1 MTPPRRLFHSMENF
15 FEIFPH
21 NGKRAL
27 RARIAARQVPTGRGP
42 NVARSQH
49 VSTLWKT
56 FFPALFLLA
65 AAARA
70 DLTAPPELPFPL
82 PDAPGLA
89 IRQTS
94 TVTTPDQFLHV
105 VEWTRPLE
113 AHELDEFS
121 AMLAARNWKPQLDNS
136 PAAAASLQRL
146 QALAPTAQL
155 QQPFGAL
162 LQLLGSG
169 VKSWSLDPIQLV
181 YTPGETASLALSFPL
196 PSNAVPPR
204 AGTFTADLPLPLA
217 DAVFSQTALQ
227 ASDTQ
232 TTRMETWLSN
242 TPPELFL
249 PQTESLLVAA
259 GWTPPSPPIPPGVNP
274 ENQASRAR
282 LLFMETLMKNVF
294 RVYHRNASQFSIL
307 HTPAPSTD
315 PGGPAHSY
323 TFILRTFLQWPSSLP
338 TP

>member
-21 NGKRAL
+21 NGK
-27 RARIAARQVPTGRGP
+27 
-42 NVARSQH
+42 N

-155 QQPFGAL
+155 QQPFGRVQA
-162 LQLLGSG
+162 QAVSG
-169 VKSWSLDPIQLV
+169 LSGLTFVPEGR
-181 YTPGETASLALSFPL
+181 PG
-196 PSNAVPPR
+196 R
-204 AGTFTADLPLPLA
+204 G
-217 DAVFSQTALQ
+217 
-227 ASDTQ
+227 
-232 TTRMETWLSN
+232 
-242 TPPELFL
+242 
-249 PQTESLLVAA
+249 
-259 GWTPPSPPIPPGVNP
+259 
-274 ENQASRAR
+274 
-282 LLFMETLMKNVF
+282 
-294 RVYHRNASQFSIL
+294 
-307 HTPAPSTD
+307 
-315 PGGPAHSY
+315 
-323 TFILRTFLQWPSSLP
+323 
-338 TP
+338 